1 MSLERHVTPAS
12 LCDIGAAA
20 ICSSDVNM
28 HFYSWSPLD
37 DNTKALP
44 NRALADLN
52 IKAQCF
58 SNVFRMCRS
67 ACVALTLQLEPSVR
81 IRTTPLQNSS

>member
-1 MSLERHVTPAS
+1 MQHPYSFVLLSLQN
-12 LCDIGAAA
+12 
-20 ICSSDVNM
+20 VNM
-28 HFYSWSPLD
+28 HFHRWSPLD

-58 SNVFRMCRS
+58 SNVFSTCRFP
-67 ACVALTLQLEPSVR
+67 E
-81 IRTTPLQNSS
+81 